1 MLEVE
6 TTVVKTQKKK
16 RLVITKH
23 ASHLSKKELSNALSA
38 MEKLKIHPREKTAN
52 RFAIKR
58 AERLFQELPSFLRD
72 QLGMYLDVFES
83 ALDSQNPNEIEEVRN
98 QLEMF
103 LSVHDPVDDD
113 PVDSDEA

>member
-1 MLEVE
+1 VLEVE

-23 ASHLSKKELSNALSA
+23 ASHLSKKELGNALSA

-103 LSVHDPVDDD
+103 LSVHDPLDDD
-113 PVDSDEA
+113 PANSDEA